1 MPSFLPKAQQ
11 TPLSSTE
18 RSVGLRH
25 QHGATTAAFTTKAQE
40 FHSET
45 IKIKSHTNH
54 DGFTVLQLQALSKT
68 MSAAWGPFHTLFPQ
82 QIRTC
87 QLFQRCFHE
96 NTLLKHWD
104 SNTIASPSS
113 FMKMRAI
120 IAYRSRAGAFG
131 ERESLFSFFSA
142 HPRTGSYGGCVKLS
156 FRRNPRD
163 QGEVPYPSNAHYF
176 SRWTLLFIINTQ
188 VFQVVLNFNGNNPGL
203 WLTDVQGPQPASN
216 LSIMETKIQSR
227 DINNMLHS
235 AGSIL

>member
-82 QIRTC
+82 QMRTC

-96 NTLLKHWD
+96 NTLPKHWD

-113 FMKMRAI
+113 FMQMRAI

-142 HPRTGSYGGCVKLS
+142 HPRTGSYGG
-156 FRRNPRD
+156 
-163 QGEVPYPSNAHYF
+163 
-176 SRWTLLFIINTQ
+176 
-188 VFQVVLNFNGNNPGL
+188 VLNSALEEIPEIREKSPTLQTLIISAGGRFFSS
-203 WLTDVQGPQPASN
+203 LTHRFSKWC
-216 LSIMETKIQSR
+216 LTLMETTQ
-227 DINNMLHS
+227 DC
-235 AGSIL
+235 G